1 MHRRW
6 SATCAAQ
13 QTAAVRILLS
23 PDSRRSVAARAC
35 ARGEELFRFTGSVQR
50 TPGMY
55 SLMVGREMHMV
66 APPEVPEPAW
76 IFMEHSFSPSVAL
89 HHVSVSSTAA
99 TLAATAAVDLQPDD
113 LVSFD
118 YCLHEWLMSEPFR
131 DAESGRL
138 VDGFANLTEEEQDLA
153 LPRAQ
158 PHIRLLHAQYLFGQ
172 SSRC

>member
-1 MHRRW
+1 MGVGVCEQCEEHVQKKKRIEETERRTERFLRRE
-6 SATCAAQ
+6 AERKKRAQ
-13 QTAAVRILLS
+13 Q
-23 PDSRRSVAARAC
+23 
-35 ARGEELFRFTGSVQR
+35 Q
-50 TPGMY
+50 
-55 SLMVGREMHMV
+55 
-66 APPEVPEPAW
+66 PPEEPEPAW

-131 DAESGRL
+131 DAESGRV

-158 PHIRLLHAQYLFGQ
+158 PAKRRALPRREDPRFATGYETAMTYEMKRLPLLHPG
-172 SSRC
+172 